1 MVSIT
6 YVLSSIRAEKRPSC
20 EYECMDLKWRL
31 SKHSILSSENIYE
44 ENFKVDLMAPPGKSF
59 VDTEDDSGPDIVS
72 TVSSEALKK
81 GTVEITNISEA
92 EQNIKE

>member
-1 MVSIT
+1 MVST
-6 YVLSSIRAEKRPSC
+6 TSVLSSIGAEKRPSC
-20 EYECMDLKWRL
+20 ESECMDLKWRF

-44 ENFKVDLMAPPGKSF
+44 EKFKIDLMAPPGKSF

-81 GTVEITNISEA
+81 GIVEITNISEA
-92 EQNIKE
+92 EKNIK